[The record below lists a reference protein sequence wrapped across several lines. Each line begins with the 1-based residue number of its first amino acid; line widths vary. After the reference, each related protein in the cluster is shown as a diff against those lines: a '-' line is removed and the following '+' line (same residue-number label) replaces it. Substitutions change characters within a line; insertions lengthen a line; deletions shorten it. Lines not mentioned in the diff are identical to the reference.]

1 MPTGW
6 RIADPAF
13 AKNPQEMLS
22 GEGAYLYGGRWN
34 TKGNRVVYLGG
45 NLSTAAM
52 ELLVHLKSAPVLSGF
67 SKMEVTFDAS
77 HIIYI
82 DPNDLPD
89 DWTALT
95 MDPIT
100 QLIGDDWLTKQES
113 LILQVPS
120 VVVEGESNI
129 LLNPLHPD
137 FKDIETSDITA
148 FKYDP
153 RLRK

>member
-1 MPTGW
+1 MPSGW
-6 RIADPAF
+6 RIADPDF
-13 AKNPQEMLS
+13 SKTTQEILS
-22 GEGAYLYGGRWN
+22 GEGAFLFGGRWN

-52 ELLVHLKSAPVLSGF
+52 ELLVHLGASSVLNCY
-67 SKMEVTFDAS
+67 SKMNVTFDES

-89 DWTALT
+89 DWTAPT
-95 MDPIT
+95 MEPTT
-100 QLIGDDWLTKQES
+100 QIIGDDWLTNQES

-120 VVVEGESNI
+120 VVVEGEINY

-137 FKDIETSDITA
+137 FNAIETSDITS

-153 RLRK
+153 RIR